1 MLRWGLCQRSDY
13 ISMDFKAFIF
23 DFDGTLVES
32 EHVNIAAARQAFE
45 SFGYRLLE
53 NDHSYVVGRS
63 SADYIPILAEKYGIP
78 VELAETIRKNQREAY
93 QGLWDEIAT
102 IMPDAKNTLEILKS
116 RNKML
121 SLATTNRIHTVE
133 KFINAFDLHGFFSL
147 ILTQEDVTHR
157 KPHPEVYLLAKQ
169 RIALSE
175 EEILVVEDSEVG
187 VAAAK
192 AAGLYCAAVPNQH
205 TRSHDFSRADYV
217 CGSLKEILK
226 LV

>member
-1 MLRWGLCQRSDY
+1 MKADPAQVWRKWTPELAGQIPDL
-13 ISMDFKAFIF
+13 FKKMIEEFQPDLI
-23 DFDGTLVES
+23 G
-32 EHVNIAAARQAFE
+32 VNIADVTYNF
-45 SFGYRLLE
+45 SKKLL
-53 NDHSYVVGRS
+53 NG
-63 SADYIPILAEKYGIP
+63 INKKYGIP